1 MKYYLY
7 NNNNKCILYSMLF
20 IHIVKINTELGEFDW
35 FSDNDLSIEIIY
47 GNEKR
52 TTTIKWNTSEPI
64 WNEAFIFKYIPSIK
78 YITFKIFEECTL
90 FILDK
95 DVKEVIEVPV
105 EHQNITL
112 FQSYGI
118 EFYMG
123 DIYYQKDK
131 EINELLEEN
140 ETAGLIMAERKI
152 EIEKY
157 TKLSKELT
165 RRKLE
170 LESKVKDLTDKLKD
184 ISYIVNRQI

>member
-1 MKYYLY
+1 
-7 NNNNKCILYSMLF
+7 MLF

-140 ETAGLIMAERKI
+140 ETAGLIMGERKI

-157 TKLSKELT
+157 TKLSKVLT
-165 RRKLE
+165 RHKLE
-170 LESKVKDLTDKLKD
+170 LESKIKELTDKLKD